1 MKKFNMICEILSGE
15 LNKRNSI
22 ILEHVYFDS
31 LFKTL
36 LTYCSNHLMIT
47 DELLK
52 LTYSDL
58 NTLIDKHWSGKKY
71 LNKHKELYILF
82 SENIDKIDWLTEIE
96 LTDIQN
102 RLKFDDG
109 LFCSGFENNQN
120 TSLIILNDIEYSEYN
135 RVLMH
140 EFIHFFQW
148 NLGKSI
154 YQFQSSVLDD
164 KEVEEISKILNFDKS
179 VIQSMITY
187 IQDAQELESYC
198 NNIFDYLKEFCKEH
212 NLIFNKFV
220 LKAICDCCYNKFDHE
235 FNEFY
240 KNVQKNLK
248 QYLNIDV
255 EFESKYLIYIL
266 LLGYF
271 KHGYNSFKNHL
282 FGYYENRRTNK

>member
-36 LTYCSNHLMIT
+36 LTYCSNHLMTT

-58 NTLIDKHWSGKKY
+58 NALIDPHWSGKKY

-82 SENIDKIDWLTEIE
+82 YGNLNTIDWISKEE
-96 LTDIQN
+96 LNKIYERMKQ
-102 RLKFDDG
+102 DDG
-109 LFCSGFENNQN
+109 LFCSDFKNNKN
-120 TSLIILNDIEYSEYN
+120 VGLIIINEIPYAEYK

-154 YQFQSSVLDD
+154 YQFQSSALDD
-164 KEVEEISKILNFDKS
+164 KEIEEISKLLKLDIP
-179 VIQSMITY
+179 VVQSMITH

-198 NNIFDYLKEFCKEH
+198 NNIFDYLKEFCKKH
-212 NLIFNKFV
+212 KLIFNKFV
-220 LKAICDCCYNKFDHE
+220 LSAICDCCYNKFDE
-235 FNEFY
+235 TFEEYY
-240 KNVQKNLK
+240 KNVLNNFKNNLS
-248 QYLNIDV
+248 IDV

-271 KHGYNSFKNHL
+271 KHGFNSFKNHL
-282 FGYYENRRTNK
+282 FGYYEKERTNK